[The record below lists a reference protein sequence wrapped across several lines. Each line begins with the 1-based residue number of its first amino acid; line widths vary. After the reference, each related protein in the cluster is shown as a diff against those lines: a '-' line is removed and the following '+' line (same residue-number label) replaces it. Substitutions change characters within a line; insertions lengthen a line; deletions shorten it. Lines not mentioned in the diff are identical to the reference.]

1 VKLKSRFTLNRV
13 WLFFFGVWL
22 ILLSGVLDF
31 WLKTPGLKQ
40 WYRVGA
46 TLEERRQEIGVIESR
61 SAYLNQVARELG
73 SNPIAQE
80 REVRKVLGY
89 LGEQEAVFEFPPDS
103 H

>member
-1 VKLKSRFTLNRV
+1 MKLKGRFTLNRV
-13 WLFFFGVWL
+13 WLSFFGVWL
-22 ILLSGVLDF
+22 LLLSGVLDF

-46 TLEERRQEIGVIESR
+46 TLDDRRQEIGVIESR
-61 SAYLNQVARELG
+61 SNYLNQVARELS

-89 LGEQEAVFEFPPDS
+89 LGEQEAVFEFPADS
-103 H
+103 R